1 MSVCPPVAGIAS
13 IAMKN
18 KTYEKIINK
27 GLKSA
32 RYKYPEP
39 ARRDLLAALTSY
51 KGLQPKVDNFVFDS
65 GNEETLVGLQGT
77 IPIVYRSNTYNIP
90 VCFWLQTDHPSV
102 APIGFVQP
110 THDMQI
116 KPSQAVD
123 YSGKITLPYLDEW
136 KYPESSL
143 NDFMQICTLV
153 FGQSPPVF
161 SKKSSSSSS
170 SHAARNPS
178 SSGSE
183 VAAAAANIVR
193 LPPSVKSSDPENAVT
208 SSVESEVTQQTEV
221 VGARSVYY
229 TALNFV
235 LLALTYFFF
244 CQERPL
250 FAQMST
256 IYCIHSV
263 RGSAP

>member
-1 MSVCPPVAGIAS
+1 
-13 IAMKN
+13 MKN

-65 GNEETLVGLQGT
+65 GNEETLIGLQGT

-143 NDFMQICTLV
+143 HDFMQICTLV

-170 SHAARNPS
+170 SSSSHAARNPS

-183 VAAAAANIVR
+183 VAAADASNIVR
-193 LPPSVKSSDPENAVT
+193 LPPSVKSSGTENAV
-208 SSVESEVTQQTEV
+208 SSRLESEVTQQAELA
-221 VGARSVYY
+221 GARSVY
-229 TALNFV
+229 F
-235 LLALTYFFF
+235 
-244 CQERPL
+244 
-250 FAQMST
+250 T
-256 IYCIHSV
+256 IYGRSGTIFCLH
-263 RGSAP
+263 

>member
-1 MSVCPPVAGIAS
+1 MSL

-39 ARRDLLAALTSY
+39 TRRDLLTALSNY

-65 GNEETLVGLQGT
+65 GNEETLIGLQGT
-77 IPIVYRSNTYNIP
+77 IPIIYRNNTYNIP

-116 KPSQAVD
+116 KASQAVD
-123 YSGKITLPYLDEW
+123 YNGRIIVPYLSEW

-143 NDFMQICTLV
+143 HDFMQVCILV

-161 SKKSSSSSS
+161 SKKSSQNSRSSS
-170 SHAARNPS
+170 AGVAS
-178 SSGSE
+178 SS
-183 VAAAAANIVR
+183 VASNIVN
-193 LPPSVKSSDPENAVT
+193 LPPPVTQSNGAENPGSNRVDNEVQQQTKLAGERYPHVFVT
-208 SSVESEVTQQTEV
+208 TSVEQRKGCHQ
-221 VGARSVYY
+221 
-229 TALNFV
+229 
-235 LLALTYFFF
+235 
-244 CQERPL
+244 
-250 FAQMST
+250 
-256 IYCIHSV
+256 I
-263 RGSAP
+263 